1 MRSLAGYGAASLTPM
16 AAAFPQL
23 ILLSVSVCVRA
34 CVRVCVLCVFLSISL
49 PSLSHQR
56 EQAATA
62 YKRALKIRPAYNRA
76 VENLRRLE
84 PQAAG
89 Q

>member
-1 MRSLAGYGAASLTPM
+1 
-16 AAAFPQL
+16 
-23 ILLSVSVCVRA
+23 
-34 CVRVCVLCVFLSISL
+34 VFLSVSL

>member
-1 MRSLAGYGAASLTPM
+1 SCRGFRRMCL
-16 AAAFPQL
+16 
-23 ILLSVSVCVRA
+23 
-34 CVRVCVLCVFLSISL
+34 VL
-49 PSLSHQR
+49 QR

-89 Q
+89 QR